1 MSNQTIMNENENN
14 IDPSEKRYV
23 RAVTRGRK
31 PNYLSV
37 SIPQAVAKKVG
48 LTENSF
54 VKIYVDKLNNLQ
66 FTKIDL

>member
-23 RAVTRGRK
+23 RAVTRGRQ

>member
-1 MSNQTIMNENENN
+1 MNENENN